1 MLLFEEETWLI
12 KEDTVLKITE
22 GTGLLFKEID
32 ITIDVIEL
40 NKKKNHLFSTLMKDH
55 TFLHEKV
62 VIV

>member
-40 NKKKNHLFSTLMKDH
+40 NKKKS
-55 TFLHEKV
+55 
-62 VIV
+62 VIFYSYERSYFFT

>member
-1 MLLFEEETWLI
+1 MLFEEETWLI

-40 NKKKNHLFSTLMKDH
+40 NKKKS
-55 TFLHEKV
+55 
-62 VIV
+62 VIFYSYERSYFFT